1 MWIDKYLGK
10 RWTQEKDCGYW
21 FRKIQKEQFGRDVP
35 EIYNTVNKSQKIL
48 TKSMR
53 TMQYVKRK
61 HNKLGWSETKNPK
74 DGDAVFLATRKY
86 IHHIGI
92 VVFINNRLKV
102 LHAMDQCGIVIS
114 SKANLKQNFMRI
126 EGFYKYGN

>member
-21 FRKIQKEQFGRDVP
+21 FRRIQKEQFGLDVP
-35 EIYNTVNKSQKIL
+35 VICNTVNKSQKIL

-53 TMQYVKRK
+53 IMQCVKKK
-61 HNKLGWSETKNPK
+61 HKKFGWNETKNPK
-74 DGDAVFLATRKY
+74 DGDAVFLATRKH

-92 VVFINNRLKV
+92 VVFIDSRLKI

-114 SKANLKQNFMRI
+114 SKANLKQNLMRI
-126 EGFYKYGN
+126 EGFYTYGN